1 MDRGSPGRPLT
12 PAGYGSP
19 MVRPGQ
25 HDASLTATEAVAA
38 ERAIRRCLVDYCRGI
53 DRCDAELVASVYH
66 PDATDDHGS
75 FVGLGIDFAR
85 LATGKLRHY
94 ALATTHFIGEPNID
108 FESASVA
115 NVETPVVAW
124 HRVADETNG
133 GEFLENFCGRYFDRF
148 ECRDGDWRIA
158 DRRLT
163 HDWDTKV
170 RVENAFPPGT
180 FAPSPRGG

>member
-1 MDRGSPGRPLT
+1 
-12 PAGYGSP
+12 

-25 HDASLTATEAVAA
+25 HDATLSAAEVVAA
-38 ERAIRRCLVDYCRGI
+38 ERAIRRCLADYCRGI

-85 LATGKLRHY
+85 LATAKLRNY
-94 ALATTHFIGEPNID
+94 ARATTHFIGEPIID
-108 FESASVA
+108 FESATVA
-115 NVETPVVAW
+115 LVETPVLAW
-124 HRVADETNG
+124 HRVADSD
-133 GEFLENFCGRYFDRF
+133 GEFLENFSGRYFDRF

-170 RVENAFPPGT
+170 RIEPAFAPGT
-180 FAPSPRGG
+180 FQPSPRTT

>member
-1 MDRGSPGRPLT
+1 
-12 PAGYGSP
+12 
-19 MVRPGQ
+19 MVRPDQ
-25 HDASLTATEAVAA
+25 HDATLSASEAAVA

-53 DRCDAELVASVYH
+53 DRCDADLVASVYH

-85 LATGKLRHY
+85 RATGKLRTY
-94 ALATTHFIGEPNID
+94 ARATTHFIGEPVID

-115 NVETPVVAW
+115 HVETPVLAW
-124 HRVADETNG
+124 HRVADDR

-163 HDWDTKV
+163 HDWDNKV

-180 FAPSPRGG
+180 FAPSPRAT

>member
-1 MDRGSPGRPLT
+1 
-12 PAGYGSP
+12 

-25 HDASLTATEAVAA
+25 HDGPLGPEDATLA

-66 PDATDDHGS
+66 PGATDDHGS
-75 FVGLGIDFAR
+75 FVGLGADFAR
-85 LATGKLRHY
+85 LATGKLRTY
-94 ALATTHFIGEPNID
+94 ALATTHFIGEPLID
-108 FESASVA
+108 FVSATMA
-115 NVETPVVAW
+115 EVETPVIAW
-124 HRVADETNG
+124 HRVSDAD

-148 ECRDGDWRIA
+148 ECREGDWRIV

-170 RVENAFPPGT
+170 RVDAAFPLGT
-180 FAPSPRGG
+180 FAPSPRNV